1 MQSFVLF
8 GRFCS
13 MNLLI
18 YIDRGLISSSSVN
31 GRTVK
36 DGGAASGIMVRIR
49 HAASWPEC
57 SLRLL
62 AAAAAPVARAQ
73 LLKQTCMYSLQGDF
87 DLTLFQDGLL
97 PSAFLVGVTCLGSA
111 AAS

>member
-1 MQSFVLF
+1 
-8 GRFCS
+8 

-49 HAASWPEC
+49 QAASWP
-57 SLRLL
+57 
-62 AAAAAPVARAQ
+62 
-73 LLKQTCMYSLQGDF
+73 D
-87 DLTLFQDGLL
+87 
-97 PSAFLVGVTCLGSA
+97 
-111 AAS
+111 